1 MCESLVG
8 FCHLMRIV
16 TLLSSAAGAVQ
27 SVKDLSGQSLLHRL
41 FRTKSGIAR
50 HPAQTQG
57 LTSLRTNLDRN
68 LIVCT
73 ANTACLNL
81 QARHYVLHSLLENL
95 QSVLARLLFDDLE
108 CFVNDLLSY
117 ALLTIIHD
125 VVNQACDQFGIIHR
139 IRQNIAFC
147 YIASSWHS
155 LPSFT

>member
-1 MCESLVG
+1 MGIL
-8 FCHLMRIV
+8 
-16 TLLSSAAGAVQ
+16 TLLHSAAGVVG
-27 SVKDLSGQSLLHRL
+27 SIHDLACQALRHGALAASTGVCGQ
-41 FRTKSGIAR
+41 
-50 HPAQTQG
+50 PAQTQG

-68 LIVCT
+68 LIVRT